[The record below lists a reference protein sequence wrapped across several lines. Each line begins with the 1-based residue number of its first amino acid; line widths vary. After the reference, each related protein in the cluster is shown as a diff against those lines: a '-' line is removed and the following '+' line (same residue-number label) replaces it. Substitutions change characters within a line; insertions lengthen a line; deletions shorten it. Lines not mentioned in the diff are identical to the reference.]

1 MSVAKLIYLLRE
13 LNKERMRRIKTNAC
27 LCPCYAARANRSLI
41 IIILHP
47 QGLSILNCR
56 SHLIQKLKIGGTQ
69 GATGRFLRWSIMV
82 RSREKFIN
90 KRESSLRIVRRQAA
104 LFHPYL

>member
-1 MSVAKLIYLLRE
+1 MSVAKLIYPPRE
-13 LNKERMRRIKTNAC
+13 SNKERMRRIKINAC
-27 LCPCYAARANRSLI
+27 LCLCYAARANRSLI

-47 QGLSILNCR
+47 LDLSILNYR
-56 SHLIQKLKIGGTQ
+56 SLLTQKLKIGGIQ
-69 GATGRFLRWSIMV
+69 GATGHFLRWWIMV

-90 KRESSLRIVRRQAA
+90 KRGSNLRIVRRQAV